1 MATDPSTVM
10 FVTYAWK
17 NVLKENIFAD
27 LIQDTMNAAFVWR
40 WSISIY
46 GANKRI
52 RNPCAFCYVLCNC
65 LRIWLF
71 LKGIFFSIF

>member
-17 NVLKENIFAD
+17 NVLKENIRAD

-40 WSISIY
+40 
-46 GANKRI
+46 
-52 RNPCAFCYVLCNC
+52 
-65 LRIWLF
+65 
-71 LKGIFFSIF
+71 